1 MEFRSQAAQLVT
13 LVTRAHANVN
23 DAMTVDQHCSL
34 TTTRQE

>member
-1 MEFRSQAAQLVT
+1 MEFRSQAAQ